1 MNPSD
6 ANKRIARNTLLLYIR
21 MIFILVI
28 SLYTTRVILNVLGV
42 EDYGIYN
49 VVCGFVSMFA
59 IFNTCF
65 SASINRYYN
74 YELGKRNFNGVTS
87 VYNTSLLIQGALA
100 CFVFIIVECVG
111 LWYLTNKMIL
121 DYDRLAVAHWIFQ
134 FSVVS
139 LLITIIQAPYIAAV
153 MAFEKMDFYAIASI
167 VDALLKLIL
176 IVLLQYLDTD
186 KLLFYGILIFTI
198 SVVDFLLYF
207 FYCKHNFCELK
218 FHKGVNKT
226 MFKSLMS
233 FSGWNLLDPFSYM
246 VRDQGTNMVLNSF
259 FGTIVN
265 AAQGV
270 AYQISS
276 AVEAFTSSLSTSFRP
291 QIIQTYSE
299 GNYERT
305 KNLVFS
311 MSKLNFM
318 LQLLL
323 AIPLCYEIN
332 YILHLW
338 LGESI
343 PNYTP
348 IFAILVLSN
357 KTINTLN
364 LPISILVLA
373 TGKIK
378 KIKIVSSIIVC
389 SVLPIAVA
397 LFSMG
402 LPPWSV
408 YASLISVTI
417 INQIACVIIM
427 NKLFPYIGLGEYLKL
442 IALPCF
448 RYTVSACIF
457 PTIMVLC
464 IEESFTRLLIN
475 VTISVLLVIFFGYF
489 TMLNY
494 DEKKYINSI
503 ISQKLN
509 KYKNKK

>member
-1 MNPSD
+1 MKSPD
-6 ANKRIARNTLLLYIR
+6 ANKRLAKNTMLLYIR
-21 MIFILVI
+21 MIFILII
-28 SLYTTRVILNVLGV
+28 SLYTTRVVLNVLGV

-49 VVCGFVSMFA
+49 VVCGFVSMFT

-65 SASINRYYN
+65 SASINRFYN
-74 YELGKRNFNGVTS
+74 YELGKRNTNGVTS
-87 VYNTSLLIQGALA
+87 VYNISLIIQGTLA
-100 CFVFIIVECVG
+100 CVVFLVVECVG
-111 LWYLTNKMIL
+111 LWYLTNKMTL

-134 FSVVS
+134 FSVAS
-139 LLITIIQAPYIAAV
+139 LVITIIQAPYIAAV
-153 MAFEKMDFYAIASI
+153 MAYERMDFYAIVSI
-167 VDALLKLIL
+167 IDALLKLSLIIL
-176 IVLLQYLDTD
+176 LKYIDTD
-186 KLLFYGILIFTI
+186 KLLFYGILMFTI
-198 SVVDFLLYF
+198 SVVDFLLYL
-207 FYCKHNFCELK
+207 FYCKHKFSELK
-218 FHKGVNKT
+218 FHKGINKS

-305 KNLVFS
+305 KKLVFS
-311 MSKLNFM
+311 MSRLNYM

-332 YILHLW
+332 FILQLW
-338 LGESI
+338 LGDGI

-378 KIKIVSSIIVC
+378 QIKIISSIIVC
-389 SVLPIAVA
+389 SVLPIAVV
-397 LFSMG
+397 LFSLG

-427 NKLFPYIGLGEYLKL
+427 NKLFPFIGLWEYFKL

-448 RYTVSACIF
+448 RYTVCSCIF
-457 PTIMVLC
+457 PTIMVSC
-464 IEESFTRLLIN
+464 FEESFTRLIIN
-475 VTISVLLVIFFGYF
+475 VIMSVLLILLFGYY
-489 TMLNY
+489 TILNS
-494 DEKKYINSI
+494 DEKKYIVD
-503 ISQKLN
+503 LV
-509 KYKNKK
+509 KK

>member
-1 MNPSD
+1 
-6 ANKRIARNTLLLYIR
+6 
-21 MIFILVI
+21 
-28 SLYTTRVILNVLGV
+28 
-42 EDYGIYN
+42 
-49 VVCGFVSMFA
+49 
-59 IFNTCF
+59 
-65 SASINRYYN
+65 
-74 YELGKRNFNGVTS
+74 
-87 VYNTSLLIQGALA
+87 
-100 CFVFIIVECVG
+100 
-111 LWYLTNKMIL
+111 
-121 DYDRLAVAHWIFQ
+121 
-134 FSVVS
+134 
-139 LLITIIQAPYIAAV
+139 
-153 MAFEKMDFYAIASI
+153 
-167 VDALLKLIL
+167 
-176 IVLLQYLDTD
+176 
-186 KLLFYGILIFTI
+186 
-198 SVVDFLLYF
+198 
-207 FYCKHNFCELK
+207 
-218 FHKGVNKT
+218 
-226 MFKSLMS
+226 MS